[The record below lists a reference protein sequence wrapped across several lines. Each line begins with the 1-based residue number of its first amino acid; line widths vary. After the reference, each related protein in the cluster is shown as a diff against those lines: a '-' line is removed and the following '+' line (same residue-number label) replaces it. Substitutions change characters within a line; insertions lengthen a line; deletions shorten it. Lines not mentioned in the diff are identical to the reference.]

1 MSLRL
6 SASLRECVDG
16 NIPYLLIT
24 NIITVFFLFFRIFL
38 TGVGLFG
45 QGNAATVKGRCVVH
59 VATEGG
65 GEEGNDGD
73 ELCAVD
79 YEFECSGAQEVE
91 YVDFDEP
98 TVSV

>member
-1 MSLRL
+1 
-6 SASLRECVDG
+6 
-16 NIPYLLIT
+16 
-24 NIITVFFLFFRIFL
+24 
-38 TGVGLFG
+38 VGLFG

-65 GEEGNDGD
+65 GEEGNDGE
-73 ELCAVD
+73 ELCSVD

-98 TVSV
+98 TVRVCHRGIQKHTCVYVCIP